1 MAGPNDD
8 IIAVLND
15 LIETCEDGANG
26 FSTAAEA
33 ITDPEAKLLLQS
45 RLAQILNAESQL
57 RAAVRELGGAPVD
70 HGHASAS
77 LHRGWINLKSVV
89 ARGNDETI
97 LDEVVRGEET
107 AARWYRDALKRA
119 LPPTIKLLVGAQ
131 ARGVEENLERVKW
144 RRSMLSAR
152 APSHRPSPESR
163 PSP

>member
-8 IIAVLND
+8 TIAVLND

-26 FSTAAEA
+26 FHTAAEA
-33 ITDPEAKLLLQS
+33 IKNPDAKLLLHS

-57 RAAVRELGGAPVD
+57 RTALGELGGTPVD

-89 ARGNDETI
+89 SRGPDEAI
-97 LDEVVRGEET
+97 LDEVVRGEE
-107 AARWYRDALKRA
+107 AAAKWYREALEKPLPSAIRA
-119 LPPTIKLLVGAQ
+119 LVERQ
-131 ARGVEENLERVKW
+131 ARGVEGNLERVREL
-144 RRSMLSAR
+144 RRMLAAR
-152 APSHRPSPESR
+152 ASTKRPAPESR